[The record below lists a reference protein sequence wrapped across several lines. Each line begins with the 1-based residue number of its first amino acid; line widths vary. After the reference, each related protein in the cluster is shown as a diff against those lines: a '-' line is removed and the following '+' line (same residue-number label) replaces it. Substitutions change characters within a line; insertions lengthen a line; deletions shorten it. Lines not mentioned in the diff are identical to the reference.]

1 MHKLNKSDI
10 KRVEKIKVF
19 LKNVN
24 LQLKSKSVEEIENIF
39 NSQEKIINA
48 IIDLEA
54 KNYLLEKFIVLKSSI
69 INTTYKFNNIIEKL
83 TECEKLL
90 GWKSKDDII
99 LFFSEINNDISIIPD
114 IRMRHILIWQSNYWK
129 TRRLDDYYI
138 NYTKNILDNV
148 EIDRKI
154 AWNTIKEVKKFFKIL
169 NNEITEISNVEIK
182 TWILSFSNI
191 LEYDAIEIIELRET
205 K

>member
-1 MHKLNKSDI
+1 MQNLNKSDI
-10 KRVEKIKVF
+10 KRIEKIKIF
-19 LKNVN
+19 LKNAN

-48 IIDLEA
+48 ITDLET
-54 KNYLLEKFIVLKSSI
+54 KNNLLRQFIVLKNSV
-69 INTTYKFNNIIEKL
+69 TYATNKFNNIIEKL
-83 TECEKLL
+83 IECEKLL
-90 GWKSKDDII
+90 DWKNKEEII
-99 LFFSEINNDISIIPD
+99 LFFNKIDNDISIILD
-114 IRMRHILIWQSNYWK
+114 MKMRHLLIWQSNYWK

-148 EIDRKI
+148 ENDRKI
-154 AWNTIKEVKKFFKIL
+154 TWNTIKEVENFFRTL
-169 NNEITEISNVEIK
+169 NNDISEINNTEIK

-191 LEYDAIEIIELRET
+191 LKYDAIQMIELREP